1 MNKQDLEH
9 ALAEGRTVEARHHGG
24 GWFRPTNPQQLLERG
39 VELRVIELRNRMEKM
54 APSERIDMVNTIMA
68 GHCKH
73 CGNKDPDGSCKCWN
87 DE

>member
-9 ALAEGRTVEARHHGG
+9 ALAEGRTVEARLGA
-24 GWFRPTNPQQLLERG
+24 GWIRPTNPQQLLERG
-39 VELRVIELRNRMEKM
+39 VELRVIELRDSMEAM
-54 APSERIDMVNTIMA
+54 EPSERLDMVNTIMA
-68 GHCKH
+68 GYCRY